1 MWRTP
6 QRLLPASPRAVA
18 NDLRPR
24 VYRSRLSSTRH
35 ESNEGRGFRFLRP
48 LKTRPKE
55 KSSSLGR
62 NVRPEENG
70 PISPEMKKK
79 LRPKE
84 KSSQPWSEMPTVV
97 RVFQKL
103 VRVFQILKDA

>member
-1 MWRTP
+1 MMQQP
-6 QRLLPASPRAVA
+6 LLPASPRAVA

-35 ESNEGRGFRFLRP
+35 ESNEGRGFRYLRP

-55 KSSSLGR
+55 KSISLGR
-62 NVRPEENG
+62 NVRP
-70 PISPEMKKK
+70 
-79 LRPKE
+79 KE
-84 KSSQPWSEMPTVV
+84 KASQSWSEMPTVV

-103 VRVFQILKDA
+103 VRVFQILRDV